1 MSFSTIITE
10 GGLLPADLLAQI
22 AAADLPGQ
30 RPSDFEIASKQTVND
45 LAADVWQIARTQW
58 QVFYKNFQALGPN
71 ESATSLTRQKWISPL
86 LQNLGYEPTAN
97 SNAYQ
102 IDGRTYAISHRADP
116 NPDSPPIHIA
126 GAHQRLDA
134 RAPSGGPR
142 LSPHAL
148 MQEYLNS
155 SEQVWG
161 IITNGLRL
169 RLLRDSSR
177 FARPTFVEFD
187 LQAMFSDEKFG
198 EFVLMFRLLHRSRL
212 PKDSSNAH
220 DCWLE
225 RYHQQAVEQGGRVR
239 EGLRVGVE
247 AALKHLGDGLLSH
260 PANQV
265 LRDKLIKGLT
275 TGKDSV
281 DSLTAQ
287 GFYRQL
293 LRLVYRMLFLMV
305 AEERGLIAALPSH
318 DTEDLRSLQSFDSV
332 LKGVKDNQPLTVY
345 FEHYSMSRLRRLVM
359 HPSLSYSQHD
369 DLWRG
374 LQITFQLFE
383 GTDTDKPAALGLAPL
398 DGDLF
403 SEAALRDL
411 NGQQLSNRALVAA
424 IKALSLYH
432 DAESNSQWRVNYG
445 ALDVEELGSVY
456 ESLLDLRP
464 VIGPNAR
471 SFLLVAG
478 TERKTTGSYYTRP
491 ELVQELIK
499 SALEPVLAERVWS
512 QPRLTPQQRE
522 AALLDIKVCDPT
534 CGSGHFLL
542 AAARR
547 LGRDLARIRSGE
559 DQPTPT
565 VFREAVRDVIQ
576 HCIFGVDLNP
586 LAVDLCKLALWLEG
600 HSIGKPLSFL
610 DHHIRHGNGLIGATR
625 ALVAAGIP
633 DDAFKPVTGDDKA
646 VSSALRKR
654 NKTEREQYQA
664 GVQQHD
670 MFGMLTPKDD
680 GQQYA
685 EAMNKLDNQ
694 ASDSVKAVRQ
704 KANDYQTLRGKLRNE
719 ITRFNLWTAA
729 FFLPQTKAQQHLIPT
744 TKTLADYERNPN
756 GVRADLIGAADGLA
770 AQANFFH
777 WELEF
782 PQVFSRGE
790 RQSGFDV
797 ILGNPPWERIKL
809 QEQEH
814 FVDVREIMEA
824 SNKAARE
831 RVIEAWRN
839 GDARQRL
846 RIAEF
851 DTAKQLA
858 ESSSRFIRASGRFPL
873 TAVGDVNTYALFAE
887 HARNMIADTGRA
899 GIIVQSGIATDD
911 TNKFFFDDLISKQ
924 QLISLYDFVNLEGI
938 FPGIHRTHPHF
949 CALTIGGDIY
959 NKPIDFAFYLT
970 RPSHLFD
977 TQRKFSLT
985 SQDLIIINP
994 NTRTA
999 PVFRTNADAELTK
1012 KIYRRVPVLINER
1025 VDSSLSAKQTKVNPN
1040 PWGVSFMRMFDMSN
1054 DSGLFKNQAGEG
1066 LLPLYEAKLLHQFT
1080 HRWASYDGKET
1091 NDLSLEKLRDPY
1103 QSITPR
1109 YWVEQQHVDARLADR
1124 NWQRG
1129 WLLSFRDITNATNER
1144 TAIFSL
1150 LPRVAVGNNA
1160 PLVFFDDTSTSQ
1172 ITCFLACVNALVFD
1186 ALTRPKVGGTH
1197 LNFFI
1202 VKQLPVLPP
1211 ETFGK
1216 KELAFIVPRVLE
1228 LVYTAYDIQA
1238 FAQDVWA
1245 EADVDLRGQIIE
1257 QRRANH
1263 RATQQYADD
1272 GIANGVKHLNL
1283 FQNDAPPPFI
1293 WDEQRRAVLRAELD
1307 ALIAKLYGLTRDEL
1321 RYILDPQDVYG
1332 EDFPGE
1338 TFRVLKEKEIRQYGE
1353 YRTRRLVLA
1362 AWDDLGDKVTR

>member
-71 ESATSLTRQKWISPL
+71 NSATSLTRQKWISPL

-116 NPDSPPIHIA
+116 NPESPPIHIA

-134 RAPSGGPR
+134 RAPSGRPR

-169 RLLRDSSR
+169 RLLRNSSR

-187 LQAMFSDEKFG
+187 LEAMFNDEKFG

-212 PKDSSNAH
+212 PKDSSNAQ

-359 HPSLSYSQHD
+359 HPSLAYSQHD

-403 SEAALRDL
+403 GETALRDL
-411 NGQQLSNRALVAA
+411 NGQQLGNRALVAA

-432 DAESNSQWRVNYG
+432 DAASDSQWRVNYG

-499 SALEPVLAERVWS
+499 SALEPVLHERVWA

-685 EAMNKLDNQ
+685 DAMNKLDNQ

-899 GIIVQSGIATDD
+899 GIIVPTGIATDD
-911 TNKFFFDDLISKQ
+911 STKAFFGELNNRKQ
-924 QLISLYDFVNLEGI
+924 LVS
-938 FPGIHRTHPHF
+938 
-949 CALTIGGDIY
+949 
-959 NKPIDFAFYLT
+959 
-970 RPSHLFD
+970 LFD
-977 TQRKFSLT
+977 IENREKIFADVDSRFKFCLLTFGQTTKPAQLMFFITNMEQLSDSLRRFT
-985 SQDLIIINP
+985 LSAEEVALINP

-1025 VDSSLSAKQTKVNPN
+1025 VDTSLSAKQTKVNPN
-1040 PWGVSFMRMFDMSN
+1040 PWGVSFMTMFHMSN
-1054 DSGLFKNQAGEG
+1054 DSGLFKNEPGEG

-1080 HRWASYDGKET
+1080 HRWASYEGEKT
-1091 NDLSLEKLRDPY
+1091 NDFTLDGLRDTN
-1103 QSITPR
+1103 QLVTPR
-1109 YWVEQQHVDARLADR
+1109 YWVEQQHVENRLAER

-1129 WLLSFRDITNATNER
+1129 WLLAFRDITNATNER

-1150 LPRVAVGNNA
+1150 LPRVAVGHTA
-1160 PLVFFDDTSTSQ
+1160 PLIFVGNEDIGLTVA
-1172 ITCFLACVNALVFD
+1172 FLATLNS
-1186 ALTRPKVGGTH
+1186 LTLDFIARQKIGGTH
-1197 LNFFI
+1197 LTFTYLNQFA
-1202 VKQLPVLPP
+1202 VLPP

-1228 LVYTAYDIQA
+1228 LVYTAYDLQA

-1272 GIANGVKHLNL
+1272 SIANGVKHLNL

-1321 RYILDPQDVYG
+1321 RYILDPQDVHG
-1332 EDFPGE
+1332 ENFPGE

-1353 YRTRRLVLA
+1353 YRTRRLVLE